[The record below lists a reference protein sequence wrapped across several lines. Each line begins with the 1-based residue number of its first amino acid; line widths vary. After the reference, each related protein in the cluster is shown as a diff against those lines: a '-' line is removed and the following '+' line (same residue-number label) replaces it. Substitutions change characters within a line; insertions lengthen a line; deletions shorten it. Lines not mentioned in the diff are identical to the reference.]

1 MKTAKRIIVAL
12 LMVCLAVT
20 GLPAVAQAADGDRAG
35 TTLASRDV
43 LEYYEAENMNYIDTM
58 PALLQ
63 LQYKNEIELADYY
76 LEKLYG
82 DEAMLSTS
90 DDFVLDQYCRGI
102 KLGVFL
108 DVDDAEIVE
117 KIRNF
122 IFTEKRRFYKYE
134 RTAEQRFIRIF
145 QN

>member
-58 PALLQ
+58 PRCCSCST
-63 LQYKNEIELADYY
+63 KM
-76 LEKLYG
+76 KLS
-82 DEAMLSTS
+82 L
-90 DDFVLDQYCRGI
+90 
-102 KLGVFL
+102 
-108 DVDDAEIVE
+108 
-117 KIRNF
+117 
-122 IFTEKRRFYKYE
+122 
-134 RTAEQRFIRIF
+134 RIII
-145 QN
+145 

>member
-63 LQYKNEIELADYY
+63 LQYKNEIELEDNRIFYKDKVRHRLIY
-76 LEKLYG
+76 LETRQRPYL
-82 DEAMLSTS
+82 
-90 DDFVLDQYCRGI
+90 
-102 KLGVFL
+102 
-108 DVDDAEIVE
+108 
-117 KIRNF
+117 
-122 IFTEKRRFYKYE
+122 RFKAGA
-134 RTAEQRFIRIF
+134 TLIHQP
-145 QN
+145 